1 MKRTSAVLTLTLL
14 GLASCRSKS
23 DSQAMAGMTAEEHAR
38 TAGAKDTTGGTGR
51 EPVHLTAEQAQ
62 AIGMTYTVVSRGPL
76 ERTVRTVGQVVAAE
90 PNLAEITPKVDGFVD
105 ELLVDATG
113 VAVKRGQPLLTIYSP
128 MLVAAQQ
135 ELLTAARLAASLDT
149 SDADARRNAQTLVA
163 ASRRRLAYW
172 DISAD
177 QIDRLE
183 RTGEVTKTLTLSAP
197 FDGIVLDKMV
207 VKGQSVMPGMKLY
220 RLADLSTVWVEGE
233 VFEQDLAFIRVGAP
247 ARVDVAAY
255 AGRAFAGRVSFVSP
269 TVDEQSRAGRVRV
282 VLSNPAGLL
291 KPGMYATLFFDVRI
305 GSDVLTLPAEAVVM
319 TGERNLVFA
328 VGTDG
333 VLEPRDVVLGPRAG
347 ERLQILR
354 GVAEGERVVASAN
367 FLVDAESRLG
377 TGSGMAGMPGM
388 DIEQPGKEPK
398 RP

>member
-1 MKRTSAVLTLTLL
+1 MNRTATVLTLTLL
-14 GLASCRSKS
+14 ALAACRTKS
-23 DSQAMAGMTAEEHAR
+23 DSEAMPGMTDAR
-38 TAGAKDTTGGTGR
+38 DTGGVSGR
-51 EPVHLTAEQAQ
+51 ERVHLTAEQAR

-105 ELLVDATG
+105 DLFVDATG
-113 VAVKRGQPLLTIYSP
+113 VAVRRGQPLLTIYSP

-149 SDADARRNAQTLVA
+149 SDADAGRNAQALLGA
-163 ASRRRLAYW
+163 ARRRLAYW
-172 DISAD
+172 DISSD

-183 RTGEVTKTLTLSAP
+183 RSGEVTKTLTLRAP

-233 VFEQDLAFIRVGAP
+233 VFEQDLAFIRVGAA
-247 ARVDVAAY
+247 ARVEVAAY
-255 AGRAFAGRVSFVSP
+255 PGRAFTGRVSFVNPS
-269 TVDEQSRAGRVRV
+269 VDEQSRAGRVRV
-282 VLSNPAGLL
+282 VLANSSGLL
-291 KPGMYATLFFDVRI
+291 KPGMYATLFFDVRV
-305 GSDVLTLPAEAVVM
+305 GADVLSLPAEAVVM
-319 TGERNLVFA
+319 TGERNVVFA
-328 VGTDG
+328 VGKDG
-333 VLEPRDVVLGPRAG
+333 MLEPRDIVLGPRAG

-377 TGSGMAGMPGM
+377 TGAGARAGMTGMPGM
-388 DIEQPGKEPK
+388 ENHKP
-398 RP
+398 